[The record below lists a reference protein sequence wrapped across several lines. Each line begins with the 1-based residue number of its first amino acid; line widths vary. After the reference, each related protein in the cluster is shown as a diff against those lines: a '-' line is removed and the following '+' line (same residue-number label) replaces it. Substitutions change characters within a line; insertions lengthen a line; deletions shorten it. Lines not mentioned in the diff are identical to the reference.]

1 MHHDLQIEHDVA
13 LRPHTTLQVGGAAR
27 LFVQARS
34 RQVLQQ
40 ALWWAKKQRLPTFLL
55 GGGSNVVVADRGFN
69 GLVIKLS
76 LPGIAQQRTPTGALL
91 CCGAGVDW
99 DTLVAQACAEDLAGL
114 ECLSGIPGTVGAAP
128 VQNIGAYGQELS
140 QTLQAVHV
148 IERRS
153 GQLHILPQAALGLR
167 YRQSHFKSLWAQR
180 FAIVQVDLELV
191 RGAAGCTAYS
201 EVQHYLGQP
210 QGSVAQVRQA
220 VLALRARK
228 SLLLRPHLE
237 NGRSVGSFFVNPTV
251 PCAALP
257 GLIGALG
264 EGLPNFVQPGDTHAK
279 LSAAWLIER
288 AGFARGCIQGNVGL
302 STAHALCL
310 VNRGE
315 ATAQEVVTFAAT
327 VAAAVRRLCGVV
339 LQPEPQFVGFAPG
352 ELPPCFSP
360 S

>member
-1 MHHDLQIEHDVA
+1 MHPDLHIQHNVI

-27 LFVQARS
+27 LFVEAHS

-40 ALWWAKKQRLPTFLL
+40 ALWWANRQRQPTFLL
-55 GGGSNVVVADRGFN
+55 GGGSNVVVADSGFD

-76 LPGIAQQRTPTGALL
+76 LPGIAQQSTATGALL

-99 DTLVAQACAEDLAGL
+99 DTLVAQACADDLAGL

-128 VQNIGAYGQELS
+128 VQNIGAYGQEVS

-153 GQLHILPQAALGLR
+153 GQLHILPPAALGLR
-167 YRQSHFKSLWAQR
+167 YRHSHFKTLWAQR
-180 FAIVQVDLELV
+180 FAIAQVDLSLV
-191 RGAAGCTAYS
+191 RGAAGCTAYP
-201 EVQHYLGQP
+201 EVQNFLGQP
-210 QGSVAQVRQA
+210 AGSVAQVRQA

-237 NGRSVGSFFVNPTV
+237 NGRSVGSFFINPTV
-251 PCAALP
+251 PCETLP
-257 GLIGALG
+257 GLVQALG
-264 EGLPNFVQPGDTHAK
+264 DGLPRYMQPGGTHAK

-288 AGFARGCIQGNVGL
+288 AGFARGCALGNVGL

-315 ATAQEVVTFAAT
+315 ATAQEVVGFAASLAT
-327 VAAAVRRLCGVV
+327 AVRRLCGVV
-339 LQPEPQFVGFAPG
+339 LQPEPQFLGFAAA
-352 ELPPCFSP
+352 ELAPLLHP
-360 S
+360 